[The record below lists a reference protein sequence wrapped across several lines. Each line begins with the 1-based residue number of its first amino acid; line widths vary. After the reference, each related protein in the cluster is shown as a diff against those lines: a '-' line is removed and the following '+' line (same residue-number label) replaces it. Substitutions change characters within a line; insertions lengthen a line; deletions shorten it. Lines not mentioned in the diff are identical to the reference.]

1 MIVHNVSLVAASV
14 ALWKKLFPK
23 AEIWEAE
30 YDGDCVNESKEKG
43 QLDGIH
49 TLVGDQGDNATLDR
63 WIEESNGAD
72 FDVVIDDG
80 GHQNCQVY
88 NSFMKL
94 WPKLKEGGLYF
105 MEDLQVG
112 RNGAYTCEGYDAIA
126 DVIAQWNEQILL
138 SSWGA
143 VSKVTHPL
151 PSGVKFITC
160 QWEACVIGK

>member
-1 MIVHNVSLVAASV
+1 V
-14 ALWKKLFPK
+14 ALWKKLFPQ
-23 AEIWEAE
+23 ADIWEAE
-30 YDGDCVNESKEKG
+30 YNDECVAMSKEKG

-72 FDVVIDDG
+72 FDIVIDDG
-80 GHQNCQVY
+80 GHLDCQVY

-112 RNGAYTCEGYDAIA
+112 RMPFFTCDGYDAMV
-126 DVIAQWNEQILL
+126 DVIAQWNEQLLL
-138 SSWGA
+138 SSTDT
-143 VSKVTHPL
+143 VFKVTHPL
-151 PSGVKFITC
+151 PIGVKFIMC
-160 QWEACVIGK
+160 QWEACVIGKREPDE